1 MAVNRWTE
9 EEDKALERLVA
20 EGKSAGVIAQE
31 LRRPR
36 NSVIGRAF
44 RNKIKLAPQNMSAVS
59 KKIRVKAEPK
69 PRPVSGIARVAMEH
83 GIAVRLQARA
93 AMGGGMP
100 PEPKRTEPDPATR
113 VSFMG
118 LKRHQCRYPLWD
130 DSCKPALS
138 DMFFCGAVKDGESSY
153 CAHHRDR
160 TTVAAP
166 VAVSRVREPVAA

>member
-9 EEDKALERLVA
+9 EEDRALERLVG

-44 RNKIKLAPQNMSAVS
+44 RNKIRLVSAKMSAVS

-83 GIAVRLQARA
+83 GIAVRLQARDSH
-93 AMGGGMP
+93 GGGMP
-100 PEPKRTEPDPATR
+100 SEPKRTEPDPATR

-118 LKRHQCRYPLWD
+118 LKKKHCRYPLWD
-130 DSCKPALS
+130 DSCKP
-138 DMFFCGAVKDGESSY
+138 G
-153 CAHHRDR
+153 
-160 TTVAAP
+160 TVRH
-166 VAVSRVREPVAA
+166 VLLRGREGR